1 MSKSVNLNRVNKSQ
15 ATAMINH
22 YKVDVPEEA
31 NLAAQR
37 AALVDHFGDTHV
49 DAEVV
54 LLALEPTPVLDIV
67 KSVKKAFTPV
77 KEVVTPAAPT
87 KKEGKPKAAEKK
99 EADPATPAQEV
110 HQCEKCGAGAELKRR
125 GRYLCGQCAV
135 ALDVKR
141 KGKEAYA
148 DLVARTP
155 QGQKV
160 NRSHLASAFTWPISR
175 EIAEYTGEK
184 AGTIARTVYQYT
196 TALIKSTFPDVKKA
210 KAVAGAK

>member
-1 MSKSVNLNRVNKSQ
+1 M
-15 ATAMINH
+15 
-22 YKVDVPEEA
+22 
-31 NLAAQR
+31 
-37 AALVDHFGDTHV
+37 
-49 DAEVV
+49 
-54 LLALEPTPVLDIV
+54 
-67 KSVKKAFTPV
+67 
-77 KEVVTPAAPT
+77 
-87 KKEGKPKAAEKK
+87 
-99 EADPATPAQEV
+99 
-110 HQCEKCGAGAELKRR
+110 
-125 GRYLCGQCAV
+125 

-148 DLVARTP
+148 DLAARTP

-210 KAVAGAK
+210 KAVSSAK

>member
-1 MSKSVNLNRVNKSQ
+1 MSKSVNLSRINLSQ
-15 ATAMINH
+15 ANAMLAH
-22 YKVDVPEEA
+22 YKVTVAEDA
-31 NLAAQR
+31 NLATKR
-37 AALVDHFGDTHV
+37 AALADHFGDTHV

-54 LLALEPTPVLDIV
+54 LLAMEPTP
-67 KSVKKAFTPV
+67 AQ
-77 KEVVTPAAPT
+77 EVVTPAPA

-99 EADPATPAQEV
+99 EVDPRTPAQEG
-110 HQCEKCGAGAELKRR
+110 HLCEKCGAGAELKRR
-125 GRYLCGQCAV
+125 GKYLCGQCAV
-135 ALDVKR
+135 ALDIKR

-148 DLVARTP
+148 DLAARTP

-184 AGTIARTVYQYT
+184 AGIIARTVYQYT

-210 KAVAGAK
+210 KAVASAK

>member
-1 MSKSVNLNRVNKSQ
+1 MSKSVNLNRVNLSQ
-15 ATAMINH
+15 ANAMLAH
-22 YKVDVPEEA
+22 YKVTVAEDA
-31 NLAAQR
+31 NLATKR
-37 AALVDHFGDTHV
+37 AALADHFGDTHV

-54 LLALEPTPVLDIV
+54 LLALEPTP
-67 KSVKKAFTPV
+67 AQ
-77 KEVVTPAAPT
+77 EVVTPAAPT
-87 KKEGKPKAAEKK
+87 KKEGKPKAEKK

-125 GRYLCGQCAV
+125 GKYLCGQCAV

-148 DLVARTP
+148 DLAARTP

-210 KAVAGAK
+210 KAVACAK

>member
-1 MSKSVNLNRVNKSQ
+1 MSKSVNLTRANLTTVNALLS
-15 ATAMINH
+15 H
-22 YKVDVPEEA
+22 YKVETPEGA
-31 NLAAQR
+31 NLTIKR
-37 AALVDHFGDTHV
+37 HALVDHFGDTSV

-54 LLALEPTPVLDIV
+54 LLAMEPTP
-67 KSVKKAFTPV
+67 AQ
-77 KEVVTPAAPT
+77 EVVTPAPA

-99 EADPATPAQEV
+99 EAEPAQEV

-125 GRYLCGQCAV
+125 GKYLCGRCAV

-141 KGKEAYA
+141 RGKEAYA
-148 DLVARTP
+148 DLAARTP

-184 AGTIARTVYQYT
+184 AGAIARTVYQYT
-196 TALIKSTFPDVKKA
+196 TALIKSTFPDAKKA
-210 KAVAGAK
+210 KAISAK

>member
-31 NLAAQR
+31 NLATKR
-37 AALVDHFGDTHV
+37 AALADHFGDTHV

-54 LLALEPTPVLDIV
+54 LLAMEPTP
-67 KSVKKAFTPV
+67 
-77 KEVVTPAAPT
+77 APT

-125 GRYLCGQCAV
+125 GEYLCGQCAV
-135 ALDVKR
+135 AMDVKR

-148 DLVARTP
+148 DLAARTP

-175 EIAEYTGEK
+175 EIADYTGEK
-184 AGTIARTVYQYT
+184 AGTIARKVYQYT

-210 KAVAGAK
+210 KAGASAK

>member
-31 NLAAQR
+31 NLATQR

-54 LLALEPTPVLDIV
+54 LLAMEPT
-67 KSVKKAFTPV
+67 TV
-77 KEVVTPAAPT
+77 KEVVTPAPT

-99 EADPATPAQEV
+99 EADPVTPAQEV

-125 GRYLCGQCAV
+125 GKYLCGQCAV

-148 DLVARTP
+148 DLAARTP

-210 KAVAGAK
+210 KAVTSAK

>member
-31 NLAAQR
+31 NLATQR
-37 AALVDHFGDTHV
+37 AALVDHFGDTSV

-54 LLALEPTPVLDIV
+54 LLALEPTP
-67 KSVKKAFTPV
+67 
-77 KEVVTPAAPT
+77 APS

-99 EADPATPAQEV
+99 EADPTTPAQEV

-135 ALDVKR
+135 AMDVKR

-148 DLVARTP
+148 DLAARTP
-155 QGQKV
+155 HGQKV

-175 EIAEYTGEK
+175 EIADFTGEK

-210 KAVAGAK
+210 KAVSSAK

>member
-1 MSKSVNLNRVNKSQ
+1 MSKSVNLNRVNLSQ
-15 ATAMINH
+15 ANAMLAH

-31 NLAAQR
+31 NLATKR
-37 AALVDHFGDTHV
+37 AALADHFGDTHV

-54 LLALEPTPVLDIV
+54 LLALEPTP
-67 KSVKKAFTPV
+67 AQ
-77 KEVVTPAAPT
+77 EVVTLAAPA
-87 KKEGKPKAAEKK
+87 KKEGKPKAATKK
-99 EADPATPAQEV
+99 EADPVTPAQEV
-110 HQCEKCGAGAELKRR
+110 HQCEKCGAGAELRRR
-125 GRYLCGQCAV
+125 GKYLCGQCAV
-135 ALDVKR
+135 AMDVKR
-141 KGKEAYA
+141 NGKEAYA
-148 DLVARTP
+148 ELAARTP

-210 KAVAGAK
+210 KVVASAK

>member
-31 NLAAQR
+31 NLATQR
-37 AALVDHFGDTHV
+37 AALTDHFGDTHV

-54 LLALEPTPVLDIV
+54 LLALEPTPVQ
-67 KSVKKAFTPV
+67 
-77 KEVVTPAAPT
+77 EVVTPAPT
-87 KKEGKPKAAEKK
+87 KKEGKPKAAAKK
-99 EADPATPAQEV
+99 EADPVTPAQEA

-125 GRYLCGQCAV
+125 GKYLCGQCAV

-148 DLVARTP
+148 DLAARTP

>member
-31 NLAAQR
+31 NLATQR

-54 LLALEPTPVLDIV
+54 LLAMEPTTV
-67 KSVKKAFTPV
+67 
-77 KEVVTPAAPT
+77 
-87 KKEGKPKAAEKK
+87 KEGKPKAAEKK
-99 EADPATPAQEV
+99 EADPVTPAQEV

-125 GRYLCGQCAV
+125 GKYLCGQCAV

-148 DLVARTP
+148 DLAARTP

-175 EIAEYTGEK
+175 EIAEYTGAK

-210 KAVAGAK
+210 KAVASAK

>member
-31 NLAAQR
+31 NLATQR

-54 LLALEPTPVLDIV
+54 LLALEPTPV
-67 KSVKKAFTPV
+67 

-87 KKEGKPKAAEKK
+87 KKEGKPRAKK
-99 EADPATPAQEV
+99 EEQAPATPAQEV
-110 HQCEKCGAGAELKRR
+110 HQCEKCQAVAELKRR
-125 GRYLCGQCAV
+125 GKYLCGACAV
-135 ALDVKR
+135 AMDVKR

-148 DLVARTP
+148 ELAAKTP
-155 QGQKV
+155 EGQKV
-160 NRSHLASAFTWPISR
+160 NRSYLASAFTWPLSR
-175 EIAEYTGEK
+175 EIAEYTGQK
-184 AGTIARTVYQYT
+184 AGQVARTVYQYT
-196 TALIKSTFPDVKKA
+196 TDLIKSTFPDVKKA
-210 KAVAGAK
+210 KATASAK